1 MTAHKPVI
9 LVVEDHP
16 IIRMAALDIVR
27 SAGFEGLEAESADQA
42 IFILAGRSDV
52 RLVFTDV
59 RMPGSTDGI
68 RLAHYIRRRWPPVEL
83 IVASGDAA
91 VSEKQLP
98 IGARFFPKPYREST
112 LVQAMI
118 DLLADDDDRRSPAR
132 RRRA

>member
-1 MTAHKPVI
+1 MTARKPVI

-16 IIRMAALDIVR
+16 IIRMEALDIIR
-27 SAGFEGLEAESADQA
+27 SAGFEGLEAEGADQA
-42 IFILAGRSDV
+42 IFILAARSDV

-59 RMPGSTDGI
+59 RMPGSMDGI
-68 RLAHYIRRRWPPVEL
+68 KLAHYIRRRWPSVEL
-83 IVASGDAA
+83 IVASGDAT

-98 IGARFFPKPYREST
+98 IGARFFLKPYKESA

-118 DLLADDDDRRSPAR
+118 DLLADDGDTRSPAH